1 PRVPTPARQLAENS
15 ELTLSCRGPWAGPAA
30 VVGLWAHRPSP
41 PPSAA
46 IPPPTV
52 AQRRASTRSPRRLPC
67 QNMIWHDADIR
78 RSYSSQRRPPI
89 DGANAG
95 APLEHPAA
103 SAVGKGPREA
113 RPGGAK
119 VIMGVQGTEVRSP
132 RAPFQWASVKVVPA
146 HRLNFRKLSRL
157 PDSGR
162 PAQRT
167 SGCAYRKTVR
177 FSCTAYV
184 ALWPFGDIARFKLT
198 SAFGGRAVMQR
209 PSLP

>member
-1 PRVPTPARQLAENS
+1 HDLAR
-15 ELTLSCRGPWAGPAA
+15 R
-30 VVGLWAHRPSP
+30 RY
-41 PPSAA
+41 SALLLV
-46 IPPPTV
+46 TTKTSN
-52 AQRRASTRSPRRLPC
+52 RRCKRR
-67 QNMIWHDADIR
+67 R
-78 RSYSSQRRPPI
+78 
-89 DGANAG
+89 
-95 APLEHPAA
+95 HPAGTSSGERGRKMA
-103 SAVGKGPREA
+103 PRGATGRGQGHKGRQMH
-113 RPGGAK
+113 RGS
-119 VIMGVQGTEVRSP
+119 IP
-132 RAPFQWASVKVVPA
+132 RAPFQWASVKLVPA

-209 PSLP
+209 TSLP